1 MINCSQ
7 SNRVLTVSKLSFF
20 RQRSLLCRV
29 GQVLQAYEWSAG
41 FYRSSSPLLDAESG
55 MVVNLSIV
63 DQWMQSVITQA
74 SADVSGEFSQSIFNN
89 EKELLQFLHSS
100 LQKQMSV
107 LASSVAISNI
117 QIKDLYGWN
126 WQLQFED
133 GVEVIKVSLP
143 FVFRYQT
150 QPSTTEQGVAGANSS
165 INQSMFSS
173 PSFLRSGTVCF
184 FVDDVDLFLKL
195 RGQQRLLQ
203 VDMKFEDFVAA
214 GSGEKEI
221 YNKGSCAEVFNK
233 KDVNSKEFNS
243 ADKKSSSTNSE
254 SNVFYE
260 DCFWQKLQ
268 HMLLARMK
276 TENPLFE
283 IAALA
288 QSVLSIELQ
297 DQVSKKSDRYFY
309 K

>member
-1 MINCSQ
+1 M
-7 SNRVLTVSKLSFF
+7 SKLSFF

-29 GQVLQAYEWSAG
+29 GQVLQTYEWSAG

-63 DQWMQSVITQA
+63 DQWMRSVITQA

-100 LQKQMSV
+100 LQKQMSA

-117 QIKDLYGWN
+117 QLKDLYGWN
-126 WQLQFED
+126 WQLQIED

-143 FVFRYQT
+143 FVFRYQALLG
-150 QPSTTEQGVAGANSS
+150 STEQGVAGAISS
-165 INQSMFSS
+165 ANQSLFLK
-173 PSFLRSGTVCF
+173 PSFLRSGSVCF
-184 FVDDVDLFLKL
+184 YVDDVDLFIKL

-203 VDMKFEDFVAA
+203 IDMKFEDFVATRINSE
-214 GSGEKEI
+214 GSGT
-221 YNKGSCAEVFNK
+221 AELINENK
-233 KDVNSKEFNS
+233 KSDGFNS

-254 SNVFYE
+254 SNVFHE
-260 DCFWQKLQ
+260 NWFWQKLQ
-268 HMLLARMK
+268 QMLLARMK
-276 TENPLFE
+276 TENPQYE

-297 DQVSKKSDRYFY
+297 DPISKKSNIFLVD
-309 K
+309 KA

>member
-1 MINCSQ
+1 M
-7 SNRVLTVSKLSFF
+7 SKLSFF
-20 RQRSLLCRV
+20 RQRSILCRV
-29 GQVLQAYEWSAG
+29 GQRLQTYDWSAG
-41 FYRSSSPLLDAESG
+41 FFRSSSPFLDAESG

-63 DQWMQSVITQA
+63 DQWMQAVITQVA
-74 SADVSGEFSQSIFNN
+74 SALSGEFSQSIFNN
-89 EKELLQFLHSS
+89 EKELLQFLHSN

-126 WQLQFED
+126 WQLQIED
-133 GVEVIKVSLP
+133 GAEVIKVSLP
-143 FVFRYQT
+143 FVFRYQV
-150 QPSTTEQGVAGANSS
+150 QPNTTEQGVAGANSS
-165 INQSMFSS
+165 INQSLFSS

-184 FVDDVDLFLKL
+184 FVDDFDLFLKL

-214 GSGEKEI
+214 GSGDKGTN
-221 YNKGSCAEVFNK
+221 NKGSSTEEFNK

-243 ADKKSSSTNSE
+243 ADRKSSFTNSE
-254 SNVFYE
+254 SNIFHENY
-260 DCFWQKLQ
+260 FWQKLQ
-268 HMLLARMK
+268 HMLLARVK
-276 TENPLFE
+276 NEIPLFE

-297 DQVSKKSDRYFY
+297 DPISKKSDRYFY
-309 K
+309 KQGSIY